1 MTAPVS
7 LYRIL
12 GGGQMPQP
20 QHMTQGKLDELTAE
34 LDQLRTVRKPA
45 IAEQMNAART
55 RGGSDD
61 NGEQDVANQDFAYV
75 EGKIRSLESLINN
88 AVIGDFE
95 HADDSPPGVVA
106 MWGRVTVERENGQQ
120 MQYQITGSLESDPAQ
135 GKISHVSPIG
145 KSLLGKR
152 AGDIAEIQIPNGKSK
167 LKIISVS

>member
-1 MTAPVS
+1 
-7 LYRIL
+7 
-12 GGGQMPQP
+12 MPQP

-135 GKISHVSPIG
+135 GKISHVSQSARVCWANAPATLP
-145 KSLLGKR
+145 KSRFPMAR
-152 AGDIAEIQIPNGKSK
+152 AS
-167 LKIISVS
+167 